1 MSYLNL
7 KVNGIAESIYVKV
20 QRETDHYYYI
30 NKYPTLG
37 INPTFNL
44 KCKND
49 PNLVRISKTNIK
61 WRDNLTLLRHVDVPP
76 PVNDYRIYQ

>member
-7 KVNGIAESIYVKV
+7 MVYGITESIYVKV

-30 NKYPTLG
+30 NKYPALG
-37 INPTFNL
+37 IIPTFNL

-49 PNLVRISKTNIK
+49 PDLIRISKTDK
-61 WRDNLTLLRHVDVPP
+61 NLRGNLFLIRHVNKPP
-76 PVNDYRIYQ
+76 PINEYRIYE